1 MNQNE
6 LVTILVVV
14 AIAILIA
21 TIGVSDRRRRRKNG
35 SVLSG
40 MVGTFDEVFHPEA
53 ARATEI
59 REVQRE
65 LPAENSTPGDPLE
78 PNGTITIFVQSQIGD
93 QRRDAA
99 EDLD

>member
-1 MNQNE
+1 MSQNE
-6 LVTILVVV
+6 IVTILVVA
-14 AIAILIA
+14 AIVILIA
-21 TIGVSDRRRRRKNG
+21 TIGFFDRKRRRKDG

-78 PNGTITIFVQSQIGD
+78 PDGTIIISVRHQIDD
-93 QRRDAA
+93 QR
-99 EDLD
+99 LTPPGT